1 MYDHLVGD
9 IIEKVGSRA
18 VLRAGGVGYDL
29 KVSLTTAAALR
40 TGEQATLY
48 TILHVVDSN
57 PSLLGFA
64 SRSEREL
71 ARRLLATSGVGPSIA
86 LSILSVYTPIEVA
99 ARISANDAAA
109 LQCVKGV
116 GKKTAERLCLELRE
130 VVQKLQLEPSAGEE
144 PTVVL
149 PTQKTEDAVAALV
162 TLGYSER
169 EARNKLDK
177 VRAAAPE
184 ADTED
189 LVRAVLRL

>member
-18 VLRAGGVGYDL
+18 VLRTAGVGYEL

-48 TILHVVDSN
+48 TILHVVDSS

-64 SRSEREL
+64 TRSEREL
-71 ARRLLATSGVGPSIA
+71 ARRLLTTSGIGPSIA
-86 LSILSVYTPIEVA
+86 LSILSVYTPTEVA
-99 ARISANDAAA
+99 ARIAANDAAA

-130 VVQKLQLEPSAGEE
+130 VVQKLQLEPPTGDET
-144 PTVVL
+144 TVVL
-149 PTQKTEDAVAALV
+149 PSQNTEDAVAALV

-177 VRAAAPE
+177 VRTATPD
-184 ADTED
+184 ADTEE

>member
-109 LQCVKGV
+109 LQCVK
-116 GKKTAERLCLELRE
+116 
-130 VVQKLQLEPSAGEE
+130 
-144 PTVVL
+144 
-149 PTQKTEDAVAALV
+149 
-162 TLGYSER
+162 
-169 EARNKLDK
+169 
-177 VRAAAPE
+177 
-184 ADTED
+184 
-189 LVRAVLRL
+189 